1 MANSDQNAGQGKFNK
16 DNSESQKRYF
26 NNYYDTPINHTPSE
40 VDAVIGYFRKR
51 GFDEVAAINTATV
64 LLQQA
69 DIDEVPVFEL
79 IDTLKGATEIQLSN
93 IVAQIL
99 NLNRSKTSVLGYR
112 SLNSDELFDQRN
124 IINLSLIHI

>member
-1 MANSDQNAGQGKFNK
+1 MANSDQNVGQGKFDKN
-16 DNSESQKRYF
+16 DSESQKKYF
-26 NNYYDTPINHTPSE
+26 NNYYDAPINHTPGE
-40 VDAVIGYFRKR
+40 VDAVIGHFRKR

-79 IDTLKGATEIQLSN
+79 IDTLKGTTDVQLSN

-99 NLNRSKTSVLGYR
+99 NLSRSRSSLLGYK
-112 SLNSDELFDQRN
+112 STSSEELFDQRN
-124 IINLSLIHI
+124 IIN

>member
-1 MANSDQNAGQGKFNK
+1 MASSDQNTGQGKFDKN
-16 DNSESQKRYF
+16 NSDSQRRYF

-40 VDAVIGYFRKR
+40 VDAVIGHFRKR

-69 DIDEVPVFEL
+69 DIDEVPVFQL
-79 IDTLKGATEIQLSN
+79 IDTLKGASEVQLSN

-99 NLNRSKTSVLGYR
+99 NLNRSRSSRLGYK
-112 SLNSDELFDQRN
+112 SSDLNELFDQRN
-124 IINLSLIHI
+124 IIN

>member
-1 MANSDQNAGQGKFNK
+1 MASSDQNTGQGKFNK
-16 DNSESQKRYF
+16 DNSDSQRRYF

-40 VDAVIGYFRKR
+40 VDAVIGHFRKR

-69 DIDEVPVFEL
+69 DIDEVPVFQL
-79 IDTLKGATEIQLSN
+79 IDTLKGATEVQLSN

-99 NLNRSKTSVLGYR
+99 NLNRSRTSRLGYK
-112 SLNSDELFDQRN
+112 SSDLDELFDQRN
-124 IINLSLIHI
+124 IIN

>member
-1 MANSDQNAGQGKFNK
+1 MASSDQNTGQGKFDKN
-16 DNSESQKRYF
+16 NSDSQRRYF

-40 VDAVIGYFRKR
+40 VDAVIGHFRKR

-69 DIDEVPVFEL
+69 DLDEVPVFQL
-79 IDTLKGATEIQLSN
+79 IDTLKGASEVQLSN

-99 NLNRSKTSVLGYR
+99 NLNRSRSSRLGYK
-112 SLNSDELFDQRN
+112 SSDLNELFDQRN
-124 IINLSLIHI
+124 IIN